1 MNVYNL
7 IFGKPLTSSSET
19 LEQLGISS
27 GIPVFGLDALTSAA
41 YGPEAAL
48 TLLIP
53 LGVASAFY
61 IIPISLS
68 IIVLL
73 GIVFFSYRQTIAA
86 YPSGGGSYIVAS
98 ANLGMYPGLLAAS
111 ALMIDYVLTA
121 AVGISAGVGALVS
134 AVPSLLPHTR
144 SICLGILVL
153 ITVLNLRGLRSVGIA
168 FMVPTYLF
176 IVTLL
181 GTLGWGVVKAI
192 AAGGY
197 PTAVVAP
204 PQAAVG
210 GAVATAGVWLLLQSF
225 ASGCTAMTG
234 VEAVSNGVR
243 AFREPTARTAQRTL
257 TVIIGILMLML
268 AGIAYLTHVYHIV
281 ASPPGQTGYQSVLSM
296 IVAAVAGRGIFY
308 YVTIGCVLVVLALSA
323 NTAFADFPRLC
334 HAISRDGFLPYPFAV
349 RGRRLVY
356 TQGVFAL
363 AILAGALLIAFRGV
377 TDRLIPL
384 YAIGAFLAFTLSQ
397 AGMVQH
403 WRRNK
408 STRGWKSSMVVN
420 GLGAL
425 ATGITTVVVLVAKF
439 VEGAWITAL
448 LIPALLL
455 LMLGVHRKLNRAA
468 RAVATKAPVD
478 LAGEPPL
485 VIVPVQIWNRVTQN
499 ALRLAMRLSDEVE
512 VVHVHSEDDPPLV
525 DDEWRELV
533 VKPAQKAHIPVPKL
547 VTLKSPYRYVVSP
560 IVDHVLEV
568 ERKNHG
574 RQIALVVPEL
584 VANHWYDF
592 LLHNNRAE
600 MLKALVLLK
609 GNRRIAIINV
619 PWYLREK

>member
-7 IFGKPLTSSSET
+7 IFGKPLTSSSES

-134 AVPSLLPHTR
+134 AVPSLLPHTL

-181 GTLGWGVVKAI
+181 GALGWGVVKAI
-192 AAGGY
+192 AAGGR

-204 PQAAVG
+204 PQVAVG

-268 AGIAYLTHVYHIV
+268 AGIAYLTRAYHIV
-281 ASPPGQTGYQSVLSM
+281 AAPPGKAGYQSVLSM
-296 IVAAVAGRGIFY
+296 IVAAVAGRGLFY

-499 ALRLAMRLSDEVE
+499 GLRLAMRLSDEVE

-533 VKPAQKAHIPVPKL
+533 VKPAQRAHIPVPKL